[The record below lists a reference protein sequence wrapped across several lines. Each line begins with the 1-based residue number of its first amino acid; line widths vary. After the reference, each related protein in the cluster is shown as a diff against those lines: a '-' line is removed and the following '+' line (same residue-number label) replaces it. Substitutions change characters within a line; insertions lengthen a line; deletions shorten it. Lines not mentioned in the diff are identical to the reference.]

1 MEPGQSLRVVSSD
14 LDGALLDNDG
24 WVVHAGAVGD
34 DRLLLRAEAQGHR
47 LARSGGNVHP
57 REIDEAHL
65 RRGRC
70 RVRLLDVQLDDLVRV
85 HAALYPQPPE
95 IRRAQPDA
103 FNGLDVSQGS
113 ERTVLATVTEEPMV
127 EQGSAEVVF
136 RLKAL

>member
-1 MEPGQSLRVVSSD
+1 MKRGQSLVVSSD
-14 LDGALLDNDG
+14 LDGALLDDDG
-24 WVVHAGAVGD
+24 WLVHAGVVRD
-34 DRLLLRAEAQGHR
+34 ERLLLRAEAQRHR

-85 HAALYPQPPE
+85 HAALSARPPE

-103 FNGLDVSQGS
+103 LDGPL
-113 ERTVLATVTEEPMV
+113 ELTVLATVTEAPMV
-127 EQGSAEVVF
+127 AHGSAEEVF
-136 RLKAL
+136 RLKAS